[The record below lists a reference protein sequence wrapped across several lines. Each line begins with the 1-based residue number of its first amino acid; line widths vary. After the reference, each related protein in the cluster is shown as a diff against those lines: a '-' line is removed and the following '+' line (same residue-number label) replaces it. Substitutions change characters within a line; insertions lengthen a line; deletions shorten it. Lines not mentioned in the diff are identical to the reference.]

1 MPIVTPIPA
10 ENLLKTVIKGQFS
23 TRPALRSVVAE
34 MLARTLKEHYP
45 PLSIAPSDLYM
56 ALPRE
61 GGGRALRPLLDV
73 ALQFLADDDVAGT
86 QFGSCCFTHKLR
98 ARPL

>member
-61 GGGRALRPLLDV
+61 GAAGHCGRCWMWRCNSLPTAIFPT
-73 ALQFLADDDVAGT
+73 F
-86 QFGSCCFTHKLR
+86 H
-98 ARPL
+98 